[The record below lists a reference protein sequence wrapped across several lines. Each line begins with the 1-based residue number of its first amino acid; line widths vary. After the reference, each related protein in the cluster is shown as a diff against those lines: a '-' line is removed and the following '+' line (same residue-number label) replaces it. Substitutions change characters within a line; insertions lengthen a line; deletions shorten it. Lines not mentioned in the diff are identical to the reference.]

1 MPREITSSPL
11 LETSEGAKA
20 SRRCKTGSVEEV
32 PGGGT
37 GKALRCGLSL
47 EKFRQQIICFCFL
60 KYRLGVRCSV
70 YIGLADVHVLLAVD
84 SSVLTAAYEN
94 LFVLRCVCL

>member
-1 MPREITSSPL
+1 MPREITSSTL

-37 GKALRCGLSL
+37 SKALRC
-47 EKFRQQIICFCFL
+47 
-60 KYRLGVRCSV
+60 
-70 YIGLADVHVLLAVD
+70 AV
-84 SSVLTAAYEN
+84 T
-94 LFVLRCVCL
+94 